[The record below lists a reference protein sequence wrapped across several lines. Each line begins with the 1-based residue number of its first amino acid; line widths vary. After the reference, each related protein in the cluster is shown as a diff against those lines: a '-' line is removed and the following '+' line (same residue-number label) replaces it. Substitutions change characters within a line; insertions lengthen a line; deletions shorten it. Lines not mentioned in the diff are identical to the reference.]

1 MLIWHHINFDPR
13 QCTSIHTAMTL
24 FKACH
29 CEIFTDI
36 SDDTVRLLEHTHGSI
51 HVIQVTYTDTYIK
64 GMPEHNQ
71 EKLDKFINEVRT
83 TYTDTE
89 NELMHTEGARLKDL
103 PITAYICL
111 FETDISST
119 KSATKYS
126 RQDIICRAEKFINDG
141 TEVSA

>member
-1 MLIWHHINFDPR
+1 
-13 QCTSIHTAMTL
+13 MTL

-51 HVIQVTYTDTYIK
+51 HVIQVTYTDTYLK

-71 EKLDKFINEVRT
+71 AKLDKFIDFVQT
-83 TYTDTE
+83 THKNTE
-89 NELMHTEGARLKDL
+89 NYLMTKEYVKVKDI
-103 PITAYICL
+103 PVTAYICL
-111 FETDISST
+111 FETDISSA
-119 KSATKYS
+119 KSAIKYS